1 MFSAGTYIRAF
12 IDGIK
17 TDTILI
23 DNKPVD
29 IIVKYDNRN
38 IKGAED
44 IDQMSVPSPVTGE
57 RIPFSAFAEIIT
69 DSSIN
74 TIKRIDGKR
83 TASVSSGAYNK
94 DKIPEITQTVIK
106 EAEKEF
112 SLKYPDLEI
121 KSGGEFEEFKDLL
134 KKIAQIFLIAIF
146 LVYMILGTQFKSY
159 TQPFLILFSVPA
171 GFAGI
176 ILYLLVS
183 GTPFSTTVM
192 YGAVALAGIA
202 VNDSIVL
209 VSFINEL
216 RKMGRSVKEA
226 VIEASETRL
235 RPILLTSV
243 TTIAGLLPTAAGI
256 GGKSVIWQ
264 PMANTIIF
272 GLVFST
278 ASALILLPALYAV
291 FYERKKSN
299 QN

>member
-44 IDQMSVPSPVTGE
+44 IDQMSVPSPVTGK

-94 DKIPEITQTVIK
+94 DKIPEITQTVIR

-121 KSGGEFEEFKDLL
+121 KSG
-134 KKIAQIFLIAIF
+134 
-146 LVYMILGTQFKSY
+146 
-159 TQPFLILFSVPA
+159 
-171 GFAGI
+171 
-176 ILYLLVS
+176 
-183 GTPFSTTVM
+183 
-192 YGAVALAGIA
+192 
-202 VNDSIVL
+202 
-209 VSFINEL
+209 
-216 RKMGRSVKEA
+216 
-226 VIEASETRL
+226 
-235 RPILLTSV
+235 
-243 TTIAGLLPTAAGI
+243 
-256 GGKSVIWQ
+256 
-264 PMANTIIF
+264 
-272 GLVFST
+272 
-278 ASALILLPALYAV
+278 
-291 FYERKKSN
+291 
-299 QN
+299 